1 MTAEALSAA
10 EAAINADLPLT
21 GVRVLDMTRM
31 LPGNLCTLSLAM
43 LGADV
48 IKIEDTGAG
57 DYQRIFG
64 HQVDG
69 AGACNHVVN
78 RGKRSVMLDLKADA
92 DRAAF
97 ETLVRSSDVLVESFR
112 PGTLDKLG
120 FTLEHLHGL
129 RPRLVVASLSGYGA
143 TGPLAQVAGHDI
155 NYLAFSGLLHRQ
167 GTREGAPALPP
178 LPLADLVG
186 GGLVPAMLVMAYL
199 RKAESTGKGCWIDAS
214 MTDAM
219 SLLPHVTLADVLAG
233 ADVPGRAATL
243 NDGGLACY
251 DSYAVRDGEIVV
263 GALEEKFWGRV
274 CDVVGGMDEFR
285 RDHWRP
291 EIQEPARRRLAE
303 FFAPLTRAEVSELFA
318 GADACVSP
326 VQSYEEMLRSPHA
339 QARGYVA
346 EVPGG
351 PMPVLSFPARVD
363 GAPLPET
370 RPAPRQGEHNSEL
383 LGDGSSC

>member
-1 MTAEALSAA
+1 
-10 EAAINADLPLT
+10 
-21 GVRVLDMTRM
+21 
-31 LPGNLCTLSLAM
+31 
-43 LGADV
+43 
-48 IKIEDTGAG
+48 
-57 DYQRIFG
+57 
-64 HQVDG
+64 
-69 AGACNHVVN
+69 
-78 RGKRSVMLDLKADA
+78 
-92 DRAAF
+92 
-97 ETLVRSSDVLVESFR
+97 
-112 PGTLDKLG
+112 
-120 FTLEHLHGL
+120 
-129 RPRLVVASLSGYGA
+129 
-143 TGPLAQVAGHDI
+143 
-155 NYLAFSGLLHRQ
+155 
-167 GTREGAPALPP
+167 
-178 LPLADLVG
+178 
-186 GGLVPAMLVMAYL
+186 
-199 RKAESTGKGCWIDAS
+199 

-383 LGDGSSC
+383 LGDGLSC

>member
-1 MTAEALSAA
+1 MTDRVPLS
-10 EAAINADLPLT
+10 

-31 LPGNLCTLSLAM
+31 LPGNLCTLALAM

-69 AGACNHVVN
+69 AGACHHVVN
-78 RGKRSVMLDLKADA
+78 RGKRSVMLDLKADV

-120 FTLEHLHGL
+120 FTMEHLREL
-129 RPRLVVASLSGYGA
+129 RPQLVVASLSGYGA
-143 TGPLAQVAGHDI
+143 TGPLAQAAGHDI

-167 GTREGAPALPP
+167 GTRDGGPALPP

-186 GGLVPAMLVMAYL
+186 GGLVPAMLIMGYL
-199 RKAESTGKGCWIDAS
+199 RQAESTGKGCWIDAS

-251 DSYAVRDGEIVV
+251 DSYPVKDGEIVV

-274 CDVVGGMDEFR
+274 CDAVGGLDECR
-285 RDHWRP
+285 EDHWRP
-291 EIQEPARRRLAE
+291 EIQELVRRRLTE
-303 FFAPLTRAEVSELFA
+303 FFAPMTRAQVTELFA
-318 GADACVSP
+318 GTDACVSV
-326 VQSYEEMLRSPHA
+326 VQSYEEMLYSPHA
-339 QARGYVA
+339 KARGYVA
-346 EVPGG
+346 EVEGW
-351 PMPVLSFPARVD
+351 PMPVLRFPARVD

-383 LGDGSSC
+383 LGGDIMG